1 MPKPV
6 LEYSHKTSVYVFL
19 GKKLDPPAP
28 GTYDAAKWTPPT
40 RQVFRV
46 EIQDDGA
53 WRILLQGADVA
64 CGDNATASRSAA
76 KQLIEQ
82 HCSTHLEERR

>member
-1 MPKPV
+1 VPKPA

-19 GKKLDPPAP
+19 GKKLEQPTP
-28 GTYDAAKWTPPT
+28 GTYDAAKWTPPA

-53 WRILLQGADVA
+53 WRILLNGSDVA
-64 CGDNATASRSAA
+64 CGDEGTASRAAA
-76 KQLIEQ
+76 KRLIEQ
-82 HCSTHLEERR
+82 NCSIHL

>member
-1 MPKPV
+1 MPKSL

-19 GKKLDPPAP
+19 GRKLDPPAP

-46 EIQDDGA
+46 EIQDDGM
-53 WRILLQGADVA
+53 WRILLNNVDIG
-64 CGDNATASRSAA
+64 CGDKATVSRAAA

-82 HCSTHLEERR
+82 HCSTYFEESR

>member
-1 MPKPV
+1 VPKPV

-19 GKKLDPPAP
+19 GKKLDPPAQ

-53 WRILLQGADVA
+53 WRILLNGSDVA
-64 CGDNATASRSAA
+64 CGDGGTASRAAA
-76 KQLIEQ
+76 KRLIEQ
-82 HCSTHLEERR
+82 RCSIHL